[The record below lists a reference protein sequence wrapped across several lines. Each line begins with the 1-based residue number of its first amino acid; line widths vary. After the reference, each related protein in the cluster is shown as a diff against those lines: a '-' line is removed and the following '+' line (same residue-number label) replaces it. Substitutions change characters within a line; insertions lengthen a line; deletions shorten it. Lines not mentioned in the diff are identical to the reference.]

1 MSHFFVA
8 RFFSKPLLLLS
19 YILTTGLSF
28 HSIVYAEDFF
38 SSSSTV
44 NQEIN
49 TILELKKNPLLAR
62 ANFDYRADEV
72 SALYRESN
80 DGLLWLN
87 NAQTEKNVGE
97 VLAILSNAAAEGL
110 NPEDYSLSVLKQK
123 FPLIL
128 LHQQDSP
135 ADLAAYDTAVT
146 ISLVRFLHDIHY
158 GRVAPHSLNFSIK
171 LRTQKTLNL
180 PEIIKSAIASGTIL
194 QLVSSAEPKLS
205 QYHQLRS
212 ALATYRELAINAQ
225 TSRDKKNKLAN
236 LQQRINK
243 ISLAMERLRWLPE
256 LNSGKSIIV
265 NIPAFQLWG
274 VDNEN
279 KKSVNLKVVVGKA
292 QKNQTPV
299 LMAEMRYIEFMPYWN
314 VPPSIFQKEIW
325 PKLSVNPDYLASQ
338 NMEVV
343 SLKNGKMRIRQR
355 PGGKNAL
362 GRLKFIFPNP
372 YGVYLH
378 DTPSKSLF
386 SRSRRDFSHGCVR
399 VQNPED
405 LARFVL
411 GMQDGWTPERIAN
424 SLNSSVHYQAS
435 LKVAIPVLFFY
446 STAFYE
452 KNDVLAFYD
461 DIYGYD
467 ALLFVALSKVE
478 DVPESAFIAQDV
490 PDKFN
495 EPSSTPT
502 LESDDSQLFSVP
514 SLNVEPLSP

>member
-1 MSHFFVA
+1 MPHFLVT
-8 RFFSKPLLLLS
+8 RFFLKPILLS
-19 YILTTGLSF
+19 YLFSSGLWVN
-28 HSIVYAEDFF
+28 SIVYAEDFF
-38 SSSSTV
+38 SSASTV
-44 NQEIN
+44 HQEIN
-49 TILELKKNPLLAR
+49 TILTTKKNPLLAR
-62 ANFDYRADEV
+62 ANFEYRAEEV
-72 SALYRESN
+72 EVVYSRNNNELF
-80 DGLLWLN
+80 WLN
-87 NAQTEKNVGE
+87 NAQTEKNVGD
-97 VLAILSNAAAEGL
+97 VLALLSNAAAEGL

-135 ADLAAYDTAVT
+135 ADLAAYDTAIT

-158 GRVAPHSLNFSIK
+158 GRVSPHSLNFSIK
-171 LRTQKTLNL
+171 LRTQKTLNV
-180 PEIIKSAIASGTIL
+180 PEIIQLAVTSGNIL
-194 QLVSSAEPKLS
+194 QLVSNAEPKLQ
-205 QYHQLRS
+205 QYQQLRS
-212 ALATYRELAINAQ
+212 ALATYRELAINVQ
-225 TSRDKKNKLAN
+225 TGHDKKNKLSN
-236 LQQRINK
+236 LQSRIAK

-256 LNSGKSIIV
+256 LNAGKSIMV

-274 VDNEN
+274 VDSDNN
-279 KKSVNLKVVVGKA
+279 QSVHLKVVVGKA

-299 LMAEMRYIEFMPYWN
+299 LMADMRYIEFMPYWN

-325 PKLSVNPDYLASQ
+325 PKLSVNPNYLAGQ

-343 SLKNGKMRIRQR
+343 SLKNGKMRVRQR

-386 SRSRRDFSHGCVR
+386 NRSRRDFSHGCVR
-399 VQNPED
+399 VQHPED

-411 GMQDGWTPERIAN
+411 GMQEGWTQERITSN
-424 SLNSSVHYQAS
+424 LSNNEHHQTS
-435 LKVAIPVLFFY
+435 LKTSIPVLFFY

-467 ALLFVALSKVE
+467 APLLAALSRVE
-478 DVPESAFIAQDV
+478 DAPETAFIAAQV
-490 PDKFN
+490 PEKIN
-495 EPSSTPT
+495 EPSSTPI
-502 LESDDSQLFSVP
+502 LEPDDSQLFSVP
-514 SLNVEPLSP
+514 SPTLEPLSP

>member
-1 MSHFFVA
+1 MPHFLVT
-8 RFFSKPLLLLS
+8 RFFLKPILLS
-19 YILTTGLSF
+19 YIFSAGLSLN
-28 HSIVYAEDFF
+28 SIVHAEEFL
-38 SSSSTV
+38 SSTFTV

-49 TILELKKNPLLAR
+49 TILTIKKNPLLGR
-62 ANFDYRADEV
+62 SNFEYRADDV
-72 SALYRESN
+72 ESIYKNNNN
-80 DGLLWLN
+80 DLLWLN
-87 NAQTEKNVGE
+87 NAQTEKNVGD

-110 NPEDYSLSVLKQK
+110 NPEDYSLSLLKQK

-135 ADLAAYDTAVT
+135 SDLAAYDTAVT
-146 ISLVRFLHDIHY
+146 ISLVRFLHDVHY

-180 PEIIKSAIASGTIL
+180 PDIIKSAIASGSVL
-194 QLVSSAEPKLS
+194 QLVSNAEPKLQ
-205 QYHQLRS
+205 QYQQLRS
-212 ALATYRELAINAQ
+212 ALATYRELAINVQAGH
-225 TSRDKKNKLAN
+225 DKKNKLSN
-236 LQQRINK
+236 LQQRITK

-274 VDNEN
+274 VDSDNN
-279 KKSVNLKVVVGKA
+279 QSVHLKVVVGKA

-299 LMAEMRYIEFMPYWN
+299 LMADMRYIEFMPYWN

-325 PKLSVNPDYLASQ
+325 PKLSGNPDYLVSQ

-343 SLKNGKMRIRQR
+343 SLRNGKMRVRQR

-386 SRSRRDFSHGCVR
+386 NRSRRDFSHGCVR
-399 VQNPED
+399 VQHPED

-411 GMQDGWTPERIAN
+411 GMQEGWTQERITSN
-424 SLNSSVHYQAS
+424 LSNNVHHQTS
-435 LKVAIPVLFFY
+435 LKTSIPVLFFY

-467 ALLFVALSKVE
+467 APLMMALSRIE
-478 DVPESAFIAQDV
+478 DMPDSAFIAAELLE
-490 PDKFN
+490 KIN
-495 EPSSTPT
+495 EPSSTPI
-502 LESDDSQLFSVP
+502 LEPDDSQLFSVP
-514 SLNVEPLSP
+514 SPTLEPLSP

>member
-1 MSHFFVA
+1 MSHFLVT
-8 RFFSKPLLLLS
+8 RFFLKPILLS
-19 YILTTGLSF
+19 YIFSAGVSF
-28 HSIVYAEDFF
+28 NLVAHAEDIFF
-38 SSSSTV
+38 SASTV
-44 NQEIN
+44 SQEIN
-49 TILELKKNPLLAR
+49 TILTTKKNPLLTR
-62 ANFDYRADEV
+62 FNFEYRAEDVE
-72 SALYRESN
+72 SLYKNNNNE
-80 DGLLWLN
+80 LLWLN

-110 NPEDYSLSVLKQK
+110 NPEDYSLSLLKQK

-135 ADLAAYDTAVT
+135 SDLAAYDTAVT
-146 ISLVRFLHDIHY
+146 ISLVRFLHDVHY
-158 GRVAPHSLNFSIK
+158 GRVSPHSLNFSIK

-180 PEIIKSAIASGTIL
+180 PEIIKSAIASGSIL
-194 QLVSSAEPKLS
+194 QLVSNAEPKLQ
-205 QYHQLRS
+205 QYQQLRS
-212 ALATYRELAINAQ
+212 ALATYRELVVNTQ
-225 TSRDKKNKLAN
+225 TGHDKKNKLYN
-236 LQQRINK
+236 LQNRIIK

-256 LNSGKSIIV
+256 MNSGKSIIV

-274 VDNEN
+274 VDSDNN
-279 KKSVNLKVVVGKA
+279 QSVNLKVVVGKA

-325 PKLSVNPDYLASQ
+325 PKLSANPNYLVGQ

-362 GRLKFIFPNP
+362 GKLKFIFPNP

-399 VQNPED
+399 VQHPDE

-411 GMQDGWTPERIAN
+411 GMQEGWTQERIAN
-424 SLNSSVHYQAS
+424 NLDSSVHHQTS
-435 LKVAIPVLFFY
+435 LKTVIPVLFFY

-452 KNDVLAFYD
+452 KKDVLAFYD

-467 ALLFVALSKVE
+467 APLLMALGKVG
-478 DVPESAFIAQDV
+478 DAPDSAFIAAPV
-490 PDKFN
+490 PEKFN
-495 EPSSTPT
+495 EPLSTPT
-502 LESDDSQLFSVP
+502 LEPDDSQLFSEP
-514 SLNVEPLSP
+514 STTLEPLSP

>member
-1 MSHFFVA
+1 MPHFLVT
-8 RFFSKPLLLLS
+8 RFFLKPILLS
-19 YILTTGLSF
+19 YIFSAGLSF
-28 HSIVYAEDFF
+28 NSIVHAEEFL
-38 SSSSTV
+38 SSTSTV

-49 TILELKKNPLLAR
+49 TILTTKKNLLLTR
-62 ANFDYRADEV
+62 SNFEYRAEDV
-72 SALYRESN
+72 ESIYKNNNN
-80 DGLLWLN
+80 DLLWLN
-87 NAQTEKNVGE
+87 NVQTEKNVGD

-110 NPEDYSLSVLKQK
+110 NSEDYSLSLLKQK

-128 LHQQDSP
+128 LHQQDLP

-158 GRVAPHSLNFSIK
+158 GRVASHSLNFNIK

-180 PEIIKSAIASGTIL
+180 PEMIKSAIASGSIL
-194 QLVSSAEPKLS
+194 QLVSNAEPKLQ
-205 QYHQLRS
+205 QYQQLRS
-212 ALATYRELAINAQ
+212 ALATYRELVINVQ
-225 TSRDKKNKLAN
+225 TGHDKKNKLSN
-236 LQQRINK
+236 LQQRITK

-274 VDNEN
+274 VDSDNNE
-279 KKSVNLKVVVGKA
+279 SVHLKVVVGKA

-299 LMAEMRYIEFMPYWN
+299 LMADMRYIEFMPYWN

-325 PKLSVNPDYLASQ
+325 PKLSVNPNYLAGQ

-386 SRSRRDFSHGCVR
+386 GRSRRDFSHGCVR
-399 VQNPED
+399 VQNPDE

-411 GMQDGWTPERIAN
+411 GRQEGWTQERISS
-424 SLNSSVHYQAS
+424 SLNNSVHHQAS
-435 LKVAIPVLFFY
+435 LKTVIPVLFFY

-467 ALLFVALSKVE
+467 APLTTALSRVE
-478 DVPESAFIAQDV
+478 DMPDSAFIAAELSE
-490 PDKFN
+490 KIN
-495 EPSSTPT
+495 EPSSTPI

-514 SLNVEPLSP
+514 SPTLEPLSP